1 MSPYSHYHL
10 DNCAAKKSSCNAA
23 KGLKLF
29 SDISSDIFAFSFDGL
44 SSPVIDL
51 KFRTGPQ
58 KGDHTLGWGLAW
70 YPADNKAAQVAKDPA
85 AKDAASLKGAMSDWE
100 GFRSTVFFCKVR
112 GAATG
117 YTHLETQPFT
127 RSFAGHDWVFMHNGN
142 LDKEA
147 IKALH
152 HNKSIFLEPLG
163 RTDSELALVFLLGRI
178 QDYGARTLAEVDHN
192 ILLSWFLQLDDLGSA
207 DIAISDGISCAVF
220 YGTSS
225 QSTLYYS
232 RIKPPHAIEGFR
244 SDAASFTINNP
255 RDTFRTALVFASS
268 PFKSGQW
275 TPMQGGQL
283 IIARRGAMIWT
294 NKKDTLPDLLVPAP
308 LPDPKAKSAH
318 PPELTPSHAPKD
330 KSKDMASIQAQAQ
343 QELAKQAIAQ
353 QESIVA
359 KLTKMSPLHQNVI
372 NTKSITHAPD
382 GSSLTFRLY
391 DLIHSTEYSYEKDVE
406 HSTHIFR
413 LLPVEDQTQE
423 VIHSTLTLTS
433 EGEDVRF
440 ADVFGNQN
448 IHYSII
454 KPYRALTV
462 SCRSLVKIFGQ
473 APDDYGPIQRQSRFP
488 ISWMPWQLQVM
499 EPYLLLLEMPESQIS
514 ELLVYA
520 RAFSERNAHHVIDTL
535 NDINLTIYRD
545 FQYVPG
551 STSFSTTPFDVYAS
565 RKGVCQDFANL
576 FITLA
581 RLLGIPAR
589 YRMGYIYT
597 GANYENKIQ
606 SDASHAWAEVYIP
619 YIGWRGFDPTNGCQ
633 VNQDHIRVACGRNY
647 LDSTPTS
654 GTIYRGGGKES
665 LRVQVMMSEVF
676 L

>member
-1 MSPYSHYHL
+1 MSEKDHP
-10 DNCAAKKSSCNAA
+10 
-23 KGLKLF
+23 LF

-44 SSPVIDL
+44 SSPLIDL

-70 YPADNKAAQVAKDPA
+70 YPADNKAAMVAKDPA
-85 AKDAASLKGAMSDWE
+85 AKDTVSLKGAMSDWE

-127 RSFAGHDWVFMHNGN
+127 RSFAGQDWVFMHNGN

-147 IKALH
+147 IKGLH

-163 RTDSELALVFLLGRI
+163 RTDSELALVFLLGKI
-178 QDYGARTLAEVDHN
+178 EDYGARTLAAIDHSV
-192 ILLSWFLQLDDLGSA
+192 LLSWFLQLDDLGSA
-207 DIAISDGISCAVF
+207 DMAISDGVTVAVF
-220 YGTSS
+220 YGSKS
-225 QSTLYYS
+225 QSSLYYS
-232 RIKPPHAIEGFR
+232 RIKPPHATEGFQ
-244 SDAASFTINNP
+244 SDAASFALNNP
-255 RDTFRTALVFASS
+255 RDTFRTAVVFASS
-268 PFKSGQW
+268 PFASGNW

-283 IIARRGAMIWT
+283 IIARRGAVIWT
-294 NKKDTLPDLLVPAP
+294 NKKEAPPKLP
-308 LPDPKAKSAH
+308 LPPQQPDRPSALSS
-318 PPELTPSHAPKD
+318 PILQGGPLEKITERNALF
-330 KSKDMASIQAQAQ
+330 ASVQAQSQ
-343 QELAKQAIAQ
+343 QA
-353 QESIVA
+353 SIVA
-359 KLTKMSPLHQNVI
+359 KLASMSHVQSNVI
-372 NTKSITHAPD
+372 NARSVTHAPD
-382 GSSLTFRLY
+382 GSPLTYRLY
-391 DLIHSTEYSYEKDVE
+391 DVVHSTEYTYEKAVE
-406 HSTHIFR
+406 HSTHTFR
-413 LLPVEDQTQE
+413 LLPVEDQLQE
-423 VIHSTLTLTS
+423 VIHSTLTIS
-433 EGEDVRF
+433 AEGEDVRF
-440 ADVFGNQN
+440 EDVFGNQN

-454 KPYRALTV
+454 KPYKQLTV

-473 APDDYGPIQRQSRFP
+473 APDDYGPAQRQARFP

-499 EPYLLLLEMPESQIS
+499 EPYLLLLEMPETQIA

-520 RAFSERNAHHVIDTL
+520 RAFSERNAGHVMDTL

-545 FQYVPG
+545 YQYVPG
-551 STSFSTTPFDVYAS
+551 STSFSTTPFDVYAN

-589 YRMGYIYT
+589 YRMGYIFT

-619 YIGWRGFDPTNGCQ
+619 YIGWRGFDPTNGCL
-633 VNQDHIRVACGRNY
+633 VSQDHVRVACGRNY
-647 LDSTPTS
+647 LDATPTS
-654 GTIYRGGGKES
+654 GTIYRGGGKEE
-665 LRVQVMMSEVF
+665 LRVQVTMNEVY

>member
-1 MSPYSHYHL
+1 M
-10 DNCAAKKSSCNAA
+10 
-23 KGLKLF
+23 F

-70 YPADNKAAQVAKDPA
+70 YPADNKAAMVAKDPA
-85 AKDAASLKGAMSDWE
+85 AKDTTSLKGAMSDWE

-112 GAATG
+112 GAASG

-127 RSFAGHDWVFMHNGN
+127 RSFAGQDWVFMHNGN

-147 IKALH
+147 IKKLH
-152 HNKSIFLEPLG
+152 HNTSIFLEPLG
-163 RTDSELALVFLLGRI
+163 RTDSELALVFLLGKI
-178 QDYGARTLAEVDHN
+178 QDYGARTLAEIDHN

-207 DIAISDGISCAVF
+207 DMSISDGVTVAVF
-220 YGTSS
+220 YGTNS
-225 QSTLYYS
+225 QASLYYS
-232 RIKPPHAIEGFR
+232 RLKPPHDTAGFQ
-244 SDAASFTINNP
+244 SDAASFSLNNP
-255 RDTFRTALVFASS
+255 RDTFRTAFVFASS
-268 PFKSGQW
+268 PFKSGDW

-283 IIARRGAMIWT
+283 IIARRGAMVWT
-294 NKKDTLPDLLVPAP
+294 NKKDP
-308 LPDPKAKSAH
+308 LPKLPLPPTQRPESTAAGSPILQGGPLEKITERSA
-318 PPELTPSHAPKD
+318 LF
-330 KSKDMASIQAQAQ
+330 ASVQAQSQ
-343 QELAKQAIAQ
+343 QA
-353 QESIVA
+353 SIVA
-359 KLTKMSPLHQNVI
+359 KLSQMSHVQQNVI
-372 NTKSITHAPD
+372 NAKSITHAAD
-382 GSSLTFRLY
+382 GTALTYRLY
-391 DLIHSTEYSYEKDVE
+391 DLVHSTEYTYEEAVE
-406 HSTHIFR
+406 HSTHTFR
-413 LLPVEDQTQE
+413 LLPVEDQVQE
-423 VIHSTLTLTS
+423 VIHSTLTISS

-440 ADVFGNQN
+440 EDVFGNQN

-454 KPYRALTV
+454 KPYRQLTV

-473 APDDYGPIQRQSRFP
+473 APDDYASTRRQAKLP
-488 ISWMPWQLQVM
+488 MSWMPWQLQVM
-499 EPYLLLLEMPESQIS
+499 EPYLLLLEMPETQIS
-514 ELLVYA
+514 ELLLYA
-520 RAFSERNAHHVIDTL
+520 RSFAERNGQHLIDTL

-545 FQYVPG
+545 YQYVPG

-581 RLLGIPAR
+581 RLLGVPAR

-633 VNQDHIRVACGRNY
+633 VAQDHIRVACGRNY
-647 LDSTPTS
+647 RDATPTS
-654 GTIYRGGGKES
+654 GTIYRGGGKEG
-665 LRVQVMMSEVF
+665 LRVQVTMNEVF